1 MVKTL
6 TGIFVSLALLLGISF
21 YEVRYVDEQFAVF
34 EEELR
39 VLRDKT
45 EEETATAADGEALKR
60 SWDEKKRYL
69 HIWVPHNDI
78 SYIDYW
84 LSEGVSLIGTGNY
97 EDALSKIDVLIHI
110 SKNLPDAYG
119 FSLENVL

>member
-45 EEETATAADGEALKR
+45 EE
-60 SWDEKKRYL
+60 
-69 HIWVPHNDI
+69 
-78 SYIDYW
+78 
-84 LSEGVSLIGTGNY
+84 
-97 EDALSKIDVLIHI
+97 
-110 SKNLPDAYG
+110 
-119 FSLENVL
+119 